1 MPNDPPPV
9 NENQNANGDTETI
22 RNIKPP
28 NMITDPSQ
36 FQLYEKRLQRW
47 SRLTSLSKQMQF
59 DYILSIIPTSN
70 PLLEKLEREVGDS
83 NEAETKGVQII
94 IDNLKEWFGRAEDAF
109 ENYNLN
115 SVMLVTRSGNAQ
127 DAVAAQ
133 HLNRYLYNDEKP
145 SQSEINDD
153 LDDKNK
159 VLKINH
165 NLDDG
170 RS

>member
-1 MPNDPPPV
+1 MANDPPPV
-9 NENQNANGDTETI
+9 NENLNANGETETI
-22 RNIKPP
+22 RNGNIKPP

-36 FQLYEKRLQRW
+36 FQLYEKRLLRW

-59 DYILSIIPTSN
+59 DYVLSIIPTSN

-109 ENYNLN
+109 KNYNLN
-115 SVMLVTRSGNAQ
+115 CVMLVTRSGNAQ

-133 HLNRYLYNDEKP
+133 HLNKYLYNDEKP
-145 SQSEINDD
+145 SPSEISDNGDEE
-153 LDDKNK
+153 KK
-159 VLKINH
+159 F
-165 NLDDG
+165 
-170 RS
+170 